1 MNVEARQE
9 EFENIARMERIN
21 LEYQLKR
28 EEMEKEKA
36 RAKDVESTISQKNL
50 EVKLNLLKYG
60 AEFFICGAM
69 KSAPK

>member
-1 MNVEARQE
+1 MNTLPYRDAPTPSISRTLV
-9 EFENIARMERIN
+9 
-21 LEYQLKR
+21 
-28 EEMEKEKA
+28 KEKA
-36 RAKDVESTISQKNL
+36 REKDVERTISQKNL

>member
-1 MNVEARQE
+1 MNTLPYREAPTPSISRT
-9 EFENIARMERIN
+9 
-21 LEYQLKR
+21 LV
-28 EEMEKEKA
+28 KEKA
-36 RAKDVESTISQKNL
+36 RANDVESTISQKNL